1 MRTPP
6 LAAGFVWT
14 DMRKNIRVTTALSAI
29 LALFVVLFALAAAAG
44 ISVLRE
50 NRTDIEALGR
60 GSIERAGDLADM
72 TSRLFQ
78 ARAALTDA
86 KTAMEGGLEEARNE
100 SLAHAEA
107 LLKQAGESLGR
118 LRANPDIS
126 AEGAPLFDGVLA
138 AYAAFADKTLAPMHA
153 AIKGWNGIEV
163 NRLVDKAL
171 PASGAAYVKQADAY
185 QTYARD
191 QGQAAVASASLTLQ
205 RVIAVAAGVL
215 ALVLLLAVLIRLA
228 FRRSILR
235 PLNEAGAHFDRIA
248 DGDLTGA
255 IAMRGDNEIGVLYS
269 AMRRMQKGLSAAV
282 ASVRHGVEEIHTGS
296 GEIAAGGADMSDR
309 TARQAGSLQEASAN
323 MMQLA
328 QTVQLT
334 AGNADLASR
343 QALGATQLA
352 QRGGAAVEEVVQSMQ
367 GIAES
372 ARRIGEIVG
381 VVDSIAFQTNILAL
395 NAAVEAA
402 RAGEQGKGFA
412 VVAGEVRSLAQ
423 RSAQAA
429 KEIKGLIEDSAARV
443 QAGVRQVSVAGDTM
457 RDMVQSVDRVTQIV
471 AEISSATAEQAAGI
485 ASVNHA
491 VADIERSTQE
501 NAAMVEQT
509 AAAAAALEAQA
520 QGLRRAVAVFQ
531 IAQPADGAAGQGSAI
546 QLRQDAAGVA
556 LGHQRQVPVLD
567 LVLDVS
573 GGRRDVLRADAL
585 A

>member
-1 MRTPP
+1 
-6 LAAGFVWT
+6 
-14 DMRKNIRVTTALSAI
+14 MRKNIRVTTALSAI

>member
-1 MRTPP
+1 
-6 LAAGFVWT
+6 
-14 DMRKNIRVTTALSAI
+14 MRKNLRVTTAVSAI
-29 LALFVVLFALAAAAG
+29 LAVFVALFALAAAAG
-44 ISVLRE
+44 IFVLRE
-50 NRTDIEALGR
+50 NRADIEALGR
-60 GSIERAGDLADM
+60 GSIERASDLSDM

-86 KTAMEGGLEEARNE
+86 KTAMEGGLEEARDQ
-100 SLAHAEA
+100 SLNQADA
-107 LLKQAGESLGR
+107 LLKQAAASQAR
-118 LRANPDIS
+118 LRANADTS
-126 AEGAPLFDGVLA
+126 AQGAPLFDQTLA
-138 AYAAFADKTLAPMHA
+138 AYAAFADQTLAPMFK

-163 NRLVDKAL
+163 NRLVDKVL
-171 PASGAAYVKQADAY
+171 PVSGSAYVKQAEAY
-185 QTYARD
+185 QAYARQ
-191 QGQAAVASASLTLQ
+191 QGQAAVAGASQTMQ
-205 RVIAVAAGVL
+205 RVTLVAAAVL
-215 ALVLLLAVLIRLA
+215 GFVLVLAVLIRLA
-228 FRRSILR
+228 VRRRILR

-248 DGDLTGA
+248 DGDLTGN
-255 IAMRGDNEIGVLYS
+255 IAVHGDNEIGVLYS
-269 AMRRMQKGLSAAV
+269 AMRRMQTGLSAAV

-309 TARQAGSLQEASAN
+309 TARQAGSLQEAAAN
-323 MMQLA
+323 MTQLA
-328 QTVQLT
+328 HTVQMT

-343 QALGATQLA
+343 RGARRPQLA
-352 QRGGAAVEEVVQSMQ
+352 QRGGQAVEEVVTSMQ
-367 GIAES
+367 GIADS

-429 KEIKGLIEDSAARV
+429 KEIKGLIEDSNSRV
-443 QAGVRQVSVAGDTM
+443 EAGVRQVNLAGDTM
-457 RDMVQSVDRVTQIV
+457 RDMLVSVDRVTQIV

-485 ASVNHA
+485 ASVNDA

-509 AAAAAALEAQA
+509 AAAAAALELQA
-520 QGLRRAVAVFQ
+520 QHLRRAVSVFQ
-531 IAQPADGAAGQGSAI
+531 IAQAQAAGHASGGDLRQAGAA
-546 QLRQDAAGVA
+546 VA
-556 LGHQRQVPVLD
+556 LGHQRQVPMLD
-567 LVLDVS
+567 LVLDMG

>member
-1 MRTPP
+1 
-6 LAAGFVWT
+6 
-14 DMRKNIRVTTALSAI
+14 MRKNLRVTTAVSAI
-29 LALFVVLFALAAAAG
+29 LAVFVALFALAAAAG
-44 ISVLRE
+44 IFVLRE
-50 NRTDIEALGR
+50 NRADIEALGR
-60 GSIERAGDLADM
+60 GSIERASDLSDM

-86 KTAMEGGLEEARNE
+86 KTAMEGGLEEARDQ
-100 SLAHAEA
+100 SLNQADA
-107 LLKQAGESLGR
+107 LLKQAAASQAR
-118 LRANPDIS
+118 LRANADTS
-126 AEGAPLFDGVLA
+126 AQGAPLFDQTLA
-138 AYAAFADKTLAPMHA
+138 AYAAFADQTLAPMFK

-163 NRLVDKAL
+163 NRLVDKVL
-171 PASGAAYVKQADAY
+171 PVSGAAYVKQAEAY
-185 QTYARD
+185 QAYARQ
-191 QGQAAVASASLTLQ
+191 QGQAAVAGASQTMQ
-205 RVIAVAAGVL
+205 RVTLVAAAVL
-215 ALVLLLAVLIRLA
+215 GFVLVLAVLIRLA
-228 FRRSILR
+228 VRRRILR

-248 DGDLTGA
+248 DGDLTGN
-255 IAMRGDNEIGVLYS
+255 IAVHGDNEIGVLYS
-269 AMRRMQKGLSAAV
+269 AMRRMQTGLSAAV

-309 TARQAGSLQEASAN
+309 TARQAGSLQEAAAN
-323 MMQLA
+323 MTQLA
-328 QTVQLT
+328 HTVQMT

-352 QRGGAAVEEVVQSMQ
+352 QRGGQAVEEVVTSMQ
-367 GIAES
+367 GIADS

-402 RAGEQGKGFA
+402 RAGAQGKGFA

-429 KEIKGLIEDSAARV
+429 KEIKGLIEDSNSRV
-443 QAGVRQVSVAGDTM
+443 EAGVRQVNLAGDTM
-457 RDMVQSVDRVTQIV
+457 RDMLVSVDRVTQIV

-485 ASVNHA
+485 ASVNDA

-509 AAAAAALEAQA
+509 AAAAAALELQA
-520 QGLRRAVAVFQ
+520 QHLRRAVSVFQ
-531 IAQPADGAAGQGSAI
+531 IAQAQAAGHASGGDLRQAGAA
-546 QLRQDAAGVA
+546 VA
-556 LGHQRQVPVLD
+556 LGHQRQVPMLD
-567 LVLDVS
+567 LVLDMG

>member
-1 MRTPP
+1 
-6 LAAGFVWT
+6 
-14 DMRKNIRVTTALSAI
+14 MRKNTRVTTAVSAI
-29 LALFVVLFALAAAAG
+29 LALFVVLFAMAAAAG
-44 ISVLRE
+44 IVVLRE
-50 NRTDIEALGR
+50 NRADIEALGR

-100 SLAHAEA
+100 ALTHAEA
-107 LLKQAGESLGR
+107 LFKQAAASLTR
-118 LRANPDIS
+118 LRENPDLS
-126 AEGAPLFDGVLA
+126 TQGAPLFDGVLA

-163 NRLVDKAL
+163 NRLVDKVL
-171 PASGAAYVKQADAY
+171 PGSGAAYVKQADAY

-191 QGQAAVASASLTLQ
+191 QGQAAVASASDTLE
-205 RVIAVAAGVL
+205 RVIVVAAGVL

-228 FRRSILR
+228 FRRGILR

-255 IAMRGDNEIGVLYS
+255 IAMRGNNEIGVLYS
-269 AMRRMQKGLSAAV
+269 AMRRMQTGLSAAV

-309 TARQAGSLQEASAN
+309 TARQAGSLQEAAAN
-323 MMQLA
+323 MTQLA
-328 QTVQLT
+328 HTVNLT

-352 QRGGAAVEEVVQSMQ
+352 QRGGEAVEEVVQSMQ
-367 GIAES
+367 GIADS

-429 KEIKGLIEDSAARV
+429 REIKGLIEDSAARV
-443 QAGVRQVSVAGDTM
+443 QAGVRQVSLAGDTM
-457 RDMVQSVDRVTQIV
+457 RDMVESVGRVTQIV

-485 ASVNHA
+485 ASVNDA
-491 VADIERSTQE
+491 VADIERATQE

-531 IAQPADGAAGQGSAI
+531 IAETEQGSAVE
-546 QLRQDAAGVA
+546 LRQDAAGVA
-556 LGHQRQVPVLD
+556 LGHQRQVPMLD
-567 LVLDVS
+567 LVLDVGS
-573 GGRRDVLRADAL
+573 GRRNVLRADAL

>member
-1 MRTPP
+1 
-6 LAAGFVWT
+6 
-14 DMRKNIRVTTALSAI
+14 MRKNLRVTTAVSAI
-29 LALFVVLFALAAAAG
+29 LAVFVALFALAAAAG
-44 ISVLRE
+44 IFVLRE
-50 NRTDIEALGR
+50 NRADIEALGR
-60 GSIERAGDLADM
+60 GSIERASDLSDM

-86 KTAMEGGLEEARNE
+86 KTAMEGGLEEARDQ
-100 SLAHAEA
+100 SLNQADA
-107 LLKQAGESLGR
+107 LLKQAAASQAR
-118 LRANPDIS
+118 LRANADTS
-126 AEGAPLFDGVLA
+126 AQGAPLFDQTLA
-138 AYAAFADKTLAPMHA
+138 AYAAFADQTLAPMFK

-163 NRLVDKAL
+163 NRLVDKVL
-171 PASGAAYVKQADAY
+171 PVSGAAYVKQAEAY
-185 QTYARD
+185 QAYARQ
-191 QGQAAVASASLTLQ
+191 QGQAAVAGASQTMQ
-205 RVIAVAAGVL
+205 RVTLVAAAVL
-215 ALVLLLAVLIRLA
+215 GFVLVLAVLIRLA
-228 FRRSILR
+228 VRRRILR

-248 DGDLTGA
+248 DGDLTGN
-255 IAMRGDNEIGVLYS
+255 IAVHGDNEIGVLYS
-269 AMRRMQKGLSAAV
+269 AMRRMQTGLSAAV

-309 TARQAGSLQEASAN
+309 TARQAGSLQEAAAN

-328 QTVQLT
+328 HTVQMT

-352 QRGGAAVEEVVQSMQ
+352 QRGGQAVEEVVTSMQ
-367 GIAES
+367 GIADS

-429 KEIKGLIEDSAARV
+429 KEIKGLIEDSNSRV
-443 QAGVRQVSVAGDTM
+443 EAGVRQVNLAGDTM
-457 RDMVQSVDRVTQIV
+457 RDMLVSVDRVTQIV

-485 ASVNHA
+485 ASVNDA

-509 AAAAAALEAQA
+509 AAAAAALELQA
-520 QGLRRAVAVFQ
+520 QHLRRAVSVFQ
-531 IAQPADGAAGQGSAI
+531 IAQAQAAGHASGGDLRQAGAA
-546 QLRQDAAGVA
+546 VA
-556 LGHQRQVPVLD
+556 LGHQRQVPMLD
-567 LVLDVS
+567 LVLDMG

>member
-1 MRTPP
+1 
-6 LAAGFVWT
+6 
-14 DMRKNIRVTTALSAI
+14 MRKNLRVTTALSAI
-29 LALFVVLFALAAAAG
+29 LALFVVLFAVVAAAG
-44 ISVLRE
+44 ITVLRD
-50 NRTDIEALGR
+50 NRADIEALGR
-60 GSIERAGDLADM
+60 GSIERASDLADM

-86 KTAMEGGLEEARNE
+86 KTAMEGGLEEARNDA
-100 SLAHAEA
+100 LAQVDA
-107 LLKQAGESLGR
+107 LLKQAAASLLR
-118 LRANPDIS
+118 LRGNADTS
-126 AEGAPLFDGVLA
+126 AQGAPLFDRVLA
-138 AYAAFADKTLAPMHA
+138 AHAAFVDQTLVPMQK
-153 AIKGWNGIEV
+153 AIQGWNGIEV
-163 NRLVDKAL
+163 NRLTEKVL

-185 QTYARD
+185 QAYARE
-191 QGQAAVASASLTLQ
+191 QGQAAVADASRTLE
-205 RVIAVAAGVL
+205 RVILVAAGTL
-215 ALVLLLAVLIRLA
+215 GFVLLLAVLIRLA

-255 IAMRGDNEIGVLYS
+255 IALRGDNEIGVLYS
-269 AMRRMQKGLSAAV
+269 AMRRMQTGLSAAV

-309 TARQAGSLQEASAN
+309 TARQAGSLQEAAAN
-323 MMQLA
+323 MTQLA
-328 QTVQLT
+328 HTVQMT

-343 QALGATQLA
+343 QALSATQLA
-352 QRGGAAVEEVVQSMQ
+352 QRGGEAVQEVVHSMQ
-367 GIAES
+367 GIADS

-429 KEIKGLIEDSAARV
+429 REIKGLIEDSAARV
-443 QAGVRQVSVAGDTM
+443 DAGVRHVNQAGDAM
-457 RDMVQSVDRVTQIV
+457 RDMVTSVDRVTQIV
-471 AEISSATAEQAAGI
+471 AEISSASAEQAAGI
-485 ASVNHA
+485 ASVNDA

-501 NAAMVEQT
+501 TAAMVEQT
-509 AAAAAALEAQA
+509 AAAAAALEVQA

-531 IAQPADGAAGQGSAI
+531 IAQAAQQAAAQASAGE
-546 QLRQDAAGVA
+546 LRQGGAGIA

-567 LVLDVS
+567 LVLDMG

>member
-29 LALFVVLFALAAAAG
+29 LALFVVLFALAAAGA
-44 ISVLRE
+44 ITVLRE
-50 NRTDIEALGR
+50 NRADIEALGR

-107 LLKQAGESLGR
+107 LFKQAAASLER
-118 LRANPDIS
+118 LRANPDAS
-126 AEGAPLFDGVLA
+126 AAGAPLFDGVLA

-163 NRLVDKAL
+163 NRLVDKVL
-171 PASGAAYVKQADAY
+171 PASGGAYVKQADAY

-191 QGQAAVASASLTLQ
+191 QGQAAVASASFTLE

-215 ALVLLLAVLIRLA
+215 ALVLILAVLIRLA

-269 AMRRMQKGLSAAV
+269 AMRRMQTGLSAAV
-282 ASVRHGVEEIHTGS
+282 ASVRQGVEEIHAGS

-328 QTVQLT
+328 HTVQLT

-352 QRGGAAVEEVVQSMQ
+352 QRGGAAVDEVVQSMQ

-429 KEIKGLIEDSAARV
+429 REIKGLIEDSAARV
-443 QAGVRQVSVAGDTM
+443 ETGVRQVSLAGDTM

-531 IAQPADGAAGQGSAI
+531 IAQPAHGAAGQGSAVE
-546 QLRQDAAGVA
+546 LRQDAAGVA

-567 LVLDVS
+567 LVLDMG

>member
-1 MRTPP
+1 
-6 LAAGFVWT
+6 
-14 DMRKNIRVTTALSAI
+14 MRKNLRVTTAVSAI
-29 LALFVVLFALAAAAG
+29 LALFVLLFAIAAAAG
-44 ISVLRE
+44 IAVLRD
-50 NRTDIEALGR
+50 NRADIEALGR
-60 GSIERAGDLADM
+60 GSIERASDLANM

-78 ARAALTDA
+78 ARAALADA
-86 KTAMEGGLEEARNE
+86 KTSMEGGLEEARNQ
-100 SLAHAEA
+100 SLAQAEA
-107 LLKQAGESLGR
+107 LLKQAGESLAR
-118 LRANPDIS
+118 LRGNPDTS
-126 AEGAPLFDGVLA
+126 AQGGPLFEQLLA
-138 AYAAFADKTLAPMHA
+138 AYAAFADQTMAPMLQA
-153 AIKGWNGIEV
+153 TQAWNGIEV
-163 NRLVDKAL
+163 NRLVEKVL

-185 QTYARD
+185 QTYARE
-191 QGQAAVASASLTLQ
+191 QGQAAVASASQTLE
-205 RVIAVAAGVL
+205 RVIMVAGVVL
-215 ALVLLLAVLIRLA
+215 AVVLLLAVLIRLA

-255 IAMRGDNEIGVLYS
+255 IATRGDNEIGVLYS
-269 AMRRMQKGLSAAV
+269 AMRRMQTGLSAAV

-309 TARQAGSLQEASAN
+309 TARQAGSLQEAAAN
-323 MMQLA
+323 MTQLA
-328 QTVQLT
+328 HTVQLT

-343 QALGATQLA
+343 QAESATQLA
-352 QRGGAAVEEVVQSMQ
+352 QRGGRAVDEVVQSMQ
-367 GIAES
+367 GIADS

-429 KEIKGLIEDSAARV
+429 KEIKGLIEDSAERV
-443 QAGVRQVSVAGDTM
+443 QAGVRQVNLAGDTM
-457 RDMVQSVDRVTQIV
+457 RDMVVSVDRVTQIV
-471 AEISSATAEQAAGI
+471 AEISNATAEQAAGI
-485 ASVNHA
+485 ASVNDA

-509 AAAAAALEAQA
+509 AAAAAALEIQA

-531 IAQPADGAAGQGSAI
+531 IAQAAQNASAVQASI
-546 QLRQDAAGVA
+546 GQLRGQVGQDAAGVA
-556 LGHQRQVPVLD
+556 LDHQRQVPMLD
-567 LVLDVS
+567 LVLDVR

>member
-1 MRTPP
+1 M
-6 LAAGFVWT
+6 
-14 DMRKNIRVTTALSAI
+14 DMRKNLRVTTAVSAI
-29 LALFVVLFALAAAAG
+29 LALFVVLFAVAAAAG
-44 ISVLRE
+44 IAVLRD
-50 NRTDIEALGR
+50 NRADIEALGR
-60 GSIERAGDLADM
+60 GSIERASDLADM

-86 KTAMEGGLEEARNE
+86 KTGMEGGLEAARDE
-100 SLAHAEA
+100 SLAQADA
-107 LLKQAGESLGR
+107 LLKQAGASLAR
-118 LRANPDIS
+118 LRSNPDAS
-126 AEGAPLFDGVLA
+126 AQGGPLFEQVLK
-138 AYAAFADKTLAPMHA
+138 AYTAFAEQTLVPMQK
-153 AIKGWNGIEV
+153 AIQGWNGIEV
-163 NRLVDKAL
+163 NRLVDKVL

-185 QTYARD
+185 QTYSRE
-191 QGQAAVASASLTLQ
+191 QGQAAVAGASQTLE
-205 RVIAVAAGVL
+205 RVILVAAGVL
-215 ALVLLLAVLIRLA
+215 GVVLLLAVLIRLA

-269 AMRRMQKGLSAAV
+269 AMRRMQTGLSAAV
-282 ASVRHGVEEIHTGS
+282 ASVRQGVEEIHTGS

-309 TARQAGSLQEASAN
+309 TARQAGSLQEAAAN
-323 MMQLA
+323 MTQLA
-328 QTVQLT
+328 HTVQMT
-334 AGNADLASR
+334 AGNADQASR
-343 QALGATQLA
+343 QAESATRLA
-352 QRGGAAVEEVVQSMQ
+352 QRGGQAVDEVVQSMQ
-367 GIAES
+367 GIADS

-429 KEIKGLIEDSAARV
+429 REIKGLIEDSASRV
-443 QAGVRQVSVAGDTM
+443 EAGVRQVNLAGDTM
-457 RDMVQSVDRVTQIV
+457 RDMLASVDRVTQIV

-485 ASVNHA
+485 ASVNDA

-509 AAAAAALEAQA
+509 AAAAAALEIQA

-531 IAQPADGAAGQGSAI
+531 IAQAAQNAAAVQAAAGQSIG
-546 QLRQDAAGVA
+546 QLGQGAAGVA
-556 LGHQRQVPVLD
+556 LDHQRQVPMLD
-567 LVLDVS
+567 LVLDMR

>member
-44 ISVLRE
+44 ISMLRE

-248 DGDLTGA
+248 DGDL
-255 IAMRGDNEIGVLYS
+255 
-269 AMRRMQKGLSAAV
+269 
-282 ASVRHGVEEIHTGS
+282 
-296 GEIAAGGADMSDR
+296 
-309 TARQAGSLQEASAN
+309 
-323 MMQLA
+323 
-328 QTVQLT
+328 
-334 AGNADLASR
+334 
-343 QALGATQLA
+343 
-352 QRGGAAVEEVVQSMQ
+352 
-367 GIAES
+367 
-372 ARRIGEIVG
+372 
-381 VVDSIAFQTNILAL
+381 
-395 NAAVEAA
+395 
-402 RAGEQGKGFA
+402 
-412 VVAGEVRSLAQ
+412 
-423 RSAQAA
+423 
-429 KEIKGLIEDSAARV
+429 
-443 QAGVRQVSVAGDTM
+443 
-457 RDMVQSVDRVTQIV
+457 
-471 AEISSATAEQAAGI
+471 
-485 ASVNHA
+485 
-491 VADIERSTQE
+491 
-501 NAAMVEQT
+501 
-509 AAAAAALEAQA
+509 
-520 QGLRRAVAVFQ
+520 
-531 IAQPADGAAGQGSAI
+531 
-546 QLRQDAAGVA
+546 
-556 LGHQRQVPVLD
+556 
-567 LVLDVS
+567 
-573 GGRRDVLRADAL
+573 
-585 A
+585 

>member
-1 MRTPP
+1 
-6 LAAGFVWT
+6 
-14 DMRKNIRVTTALSAI
+14 MRKNLRVTTAVSAI
-29 LALFVVLFALAAAAG
+29 LALFVLLFAIAAG
-44 ISVLRE
+44 AGIAVLRE
-50 NRTDIEALGR
+50 NRADIEALGR
-60 GSIERAGDLADM
+60 GSVERASDLAEL

-86 KTAMEGGLEEARNE
+86 KTSMEGGLEDARNA
-100 SLAHAEA
+100 SLTQADA
-107 LLKQAGESLGR
+107 LLKQAGASLAR
-118 LRANPDIS
+118 LRANPDTS
-126 AEGAPLFDGVLA
+126 AQGGALFDQMLA
-138 AYAAFADKTLAPMHA
+138 AHAAFADQTLAPMLS
-153 AIKGWNGIEV
+153 AIQGWNGIEV
-163 NRLVDKAL
+163 NRLVDKVL
-171 PASGAAYVKQADAY
+171 PASGAAYVKQADGY
-185 QTYARD
+185 QRYARE
-191 QGQAAVASASLTLQ
+191 QGQAAVADASRTLE
-205 RVIAVAAGVL
+205 RVSVVAATVL
-215 ALVLLLAVLIRLA
+215 AVVLLLAALIRLA
-228 FRRSILR
+228 FRRGILR

-248 DGDLTGA
+248 DGDLTGD

-269 AMRRMQKGLSAAV
+269 AMRRMQTGLSAAV
-282 ASVRHGVEEIHTGS
+282 ASVRRGVEEIHTGS

-309 TARQAGSLQEASAN
+309 TARQAGSLQEAAAN
-323 MMQLA
+323 MTQLA
-328 QTVQLT
+328 HTVQVT

-343 QALGATQLA
+343 QAQSATQLA
-352 QRGGAAVEEVVQSMQ
+352 KQGGRAVDEVVQSMQ
-367 GIAES
+367 GIADS

-429 KEIKGLIEDSAARV
+429 KEIKGLIDDSALRV
-443 QAGVRQVSVAGDTM
+443 EAGVRQVNLAGDTM
-457 RDMVQSVDRVTQIV
+457 RDMVVSVDRVTQIV

-485 ASVNHA
+485 ASVNDA

-531 IAQPADGAAGQGSAI
+531 IEQAARNAAAVQASVGGLIGQLG
-546 QLRQDAAGVA
+546 QDAAAVA
-556 LGHQRQVPVLD
+556 LDHQRQVPMLD
-567 LVLDVS
+567 LVLDVR
-573 GGRRDVLRADAL
+573 GGRRDVFRADAL

>member
-1 MRTPP
+1 
-6 LAAGFVWT
+6 
-14 DMRKNIRVTTALSAI
+14 MRKNLRVTTAVSAI
-29 LALFVVLFALAAAAG
+29 LAVFVALFALAAAAG
-44 ISVLRE
+44 IFVLRE
-50 NRTDIEALGR
+50 NRADIEALGR
-60 GSIERAGDLADM
+60 GSIERASDLSDM

-86 KTAMEGGLEEARNE
+86 KTAMEGGLEEARDQ
-100 SLAHAEA
+100 SLNQADA
-107 LLKQAGESLGR
+107 LLKQAAASQAR
-118 LRANPDIS
+118 LRANADTS
-126 AEGAPLFDGVLA
+126 AQGAPLFDQTLA
-138 AYAAFADKTLAPMHA
+138 AYAAFADQTLAPMFK

-163 NRLVDKAL
+163 NRLVDKVL
-171 PASGAAYVKQADAY
+171 PVSGSAYVKQAEAY
-185 QTYARD
+185 QAYARQ
-191 QGQAAVASASLTLQ
+191 QGQAAVAGASQTMQ
-205 RVIAVAAGVL
+205 RVTLVAAAVL
-215 ALVLLLAVLIRLA
+215 GFVLVLAVLIRLA
-228 FRRSILR
+228 VHRRILR

-248 DGDLTGA
+248 DGDLTGN
-255 IAMRGDNEIGVLYS
+255 IAVHGDNEIGVLYS
-269 AMRRMQKGLSAAV
+269 AMRRMQTGLSAAV

-309 TARQAGSLQEASAN
+309 TARQAGSLQEAAAN
-323 MMQLA
+323 MTQLA
-328 QTVQLT
+328 HTVQMT

-352 QRGGAAVEEVVQSMQ
+352 QRGGQAVEEVVTSMQ
-367 GIAES
+367 GIADS

-429 KEIKGLIEDSAARV
+429 KEIKGLIEDSNSRV
-443 QAGVRQVSVAGDTM
+443 EAGVRQVNLAGDTM
-457 RDMVQSVDRVTQIV
+457 RDMLVSVDRVTQIV

-485 ASVNHA
+485 ASVNDA

-509 AAAAAALEAQA
+509 AAAAAALELQA
-520 QGLRRAVAVFQ
+520 QHLRRAVSVFQ
-531 IAQPADGAAGQGSAI
+531 IAQAQAAGHASGGALRQAGAA
-546 QLRQDAAGVA
+546 VA
-556 LGHQRQVPVLD
+556 LGHQRQVPMLD
-567 LVLDVS
+567 LVLDMG

>member
-29 LALFVVLFALAAAAG
+29 LALFVVLFALAAAGA
-44 ISVLRE
+44 ITVLRE
-50 NRTDIEALGR
+50 NRADIEALGR

-107 LLKQAGESLGR
+107 LFKQAAASLER
-118 LRANPDIS
+118 LRANPDAS
-126 AEGAPLFDGVLA
+126 AAGAPLFDGVLA

-163 NRLVDKAL
+163 NRLVDKVL

-191 QGQAAVASASLTLQ
+191 QGQAAVTSASFTLE

-215 ALVLLLAVLIRLA
+215 ALVLILAVLIRLA

-269 AMRRMQKGLSAAV
+269 AMRRMQTGLSAAV
-282 ASVRHGVEEIHTGS
+282 ASVRQGVEEIHAGS

-328 QTVQLT
+328 HTVQLT

-352 QRGGAAVEEVVQSMQ
+352 QRGGAAVDEVVQSMQ

-429 KEIKGLIEDSAARV
+429 REIKGLIEDSAARV
-443 QAGVRQVSVAGDTM
+443 ETGVRQVSLAGDTM

-531 IAQPADGAAGQGSAI
+531 IAQPADGAAGPGSAVE
-546 QLRQDAAGVA
+546 LRQDAAGVA

-567 LVLDVS
+567 LVLDMG